1 MKQRC
6 EEVCV
11 DADSCDGIDC
21 VPICEEVCTDPY
33 EECTFQ
39 VGRDEISSEL
49 GYFTFKGKGDEYC
62 GKGETNPVLG
72 IKKGA
77 TYLFTQRRTGN
88 YYHPLGFAYG
98 ADGALDDQPELEPG
112 ICPGTKKGEE
122 DSTECAC
129 QGAQVCDF
137 VCSEPGTTDIVK
149 INDFATVVAPD
160 VMATNGVIH
169 VINSVL
175 VPPSIDVT
183 AFLATCPEPIVDVT
197 RALGEV
203 SYDLTDGSGYGGY
216 GDSPPPPPPPPTG
229 DLKDIVATAIDAG
242 IFTTLVAA
250 LEAAAELVITL
261 QEPGPFTV
269 FAPTDEAFDA
279 LPNGLVSCL
288 LLPENLEALFSILS
302 YHVVV
307 DEAVLSSA
315 LSMGQQIPTAQGENI
330 IITITNAEPICEE
343 VCTYPDALCPAPM
356 YYSSDNYLGEYSN
369 NPSLGPVTPSD
380 DFGLDAYEPQ
390 FFYPLLRW
398 KGTPK
403 EEDPEGPGYYQAALH
418 IPVDEEFMGDFFY
431 FCHIHQYMTGRFKFV
446 DEEGF
451 SISPINTPRIPYEYQ
466 EPDAYDR
473 SCGATG
479 ISDSQLPDNECPST
493 FVCDA
498 PNPITKPFAAKFA
511 QCVDSMNCAMLKG
524 ITTKIQSDSV
534 VALFNHQMIPHHQ
547 QAVNMCKALDIAK
560 GTECD
565 DIFNEDD
572 PQCVLKVLCQE
583 IINVQNAQIQTMRG
597 VLASL
602 DYKETDNCVV
612 EIPVDPETACLEESD
627 STGYIWCT
635 LTQTC
640 VAPGDDACLKANCEK
655 NSSSTGYKWCPETR
669 TCDAPDSDA
678 CEIAACPGPWCAILR
693 TCDPPGDACEKATC
707 EQNSGSN
714 GFSWC
719 AATQTCVAPGDDSCL
734 IANCEQDSGSTGY
747 KWCTVT
753 RTCDAP
759 GSDACEKAECEKN
772 TGSDG
777 YKWCGLLQ
785 TCVAPSDTS
794 CDQAECESTSGSTG
808 YVWCTSVQECIPF
821 AECDPTPSPTS
832 RPTKSSKSSKSR
844 RRN

>member
-1 MKQRC
+1 M
-6 EEVCV
+6 
-11 DADSCDGIDC
+11 GG
-21 VPICEEVCTDPY
+21 TDPY
-33 EECTFQ
+33 EEWTFQ

-137 VCSEPGTTDIVK
+137 VCTEPGTTAIVK
-149 INDFATVVAPD
+149 INDFATVVAAD

-175 VPPSIDVT
+175 VPPSIDVS
-183 AFLATCPEPIVDVT
+183 AFLDTCPEPIVDVT

-250 LEAAAELVITL
+250 LGAAAELVITL

-288 LLPENLEALFSILS
+288 LLPENLGALFNILS
-302 YHVVV
+302 YHTV
-307 DEAVLSSA
+307 DGAVLSSA
-315 LSMGQQIPTAQGENI
+315 LSMGQQIQTGNGENI

-390 FFYPLLRW
+390 FFYPLLQL

-479 ISDSQLPDNECPST
+479 ISDLQLPDNECPST

-565 DIFNEDD
+565 DIFDEDD

-612 EIPVDPETACLEESD
+612 EIPVDPKTACLQESD
-627 STGYIWCT
+627 STGYIWCS

-640 VAPGDDACLKANCEK
+640 VAPGDN
-655 NSSSTGYKWCPETR
+655 
-669 TCDAPDSDA
+669 
-678 CEIAACPGPWCAILR
+678 
-693 TCDPPGDACEKATC
+693 
-707 EQNSGSN
+707 
-714 GFSWC
+714 
-719 AATQTCVAPGDDSCL
+719 SCL

-747 KWCTVT
+747 TWCPET
-753 RTCDAP
+753 RT
-759 GSDACEKAECEKN
+759 
-772 TGSDG
+772 
-777 YKWCGLLQ
+777 
-785 TCVAPSDTS
+785 
-794 CDQAECESTSGSTG
+794 
-808 YVWCTSVQECIPF
+808 
-821 AECDPTPSPTS
+821 
-832 RPTKSSKSSKSR
+832 
-844 RRN
+844 

>member
-1 MKQRC
+1 M
-6 EEVCV
+6 
-11 DADSCDGIDC
+11 G
-21 VPICEEVCTDPY
+21 VCTDPY

-149 INDFATVVAPD
+149 INDFATVVAAD

-169 VINSVL
+169 AIDSVL

-183 AFLATCPEPIVDVT
+183 AFLATCPEPIVDGT
-197 RALGEV
+197 RALADDPYEGEG
-203 SYDLTDGSGYGGY
+203 SCDAGSCTAESCNSQQDHIWTDTCLSHCDPSECDSSLSGSSGD

-229 DLKDIVATAIDAG
+229 DLKDIVATAIGKG

-380 DFGLDAYEPQ
+380 YFGLDAYEPQ
-390 FFYPLLRW
+390 FFYPLLQW
-398 KGTPK
+398 KGTPR
-403 EEDPEGPGYYQAALH
+403 EEDPEGPGYYQVALH
-418 IPVDEEFMGDFFY
+418 IPEETEYTGDFFY

-446 DEEGF
+446 DAAGDA
-451 SISPINTPRIPYEYQ
+451 ISPDNTLRIPYEYQ

-479 ISDSQLPDNECPST
+479 TGESQLPDMECPTT

-498 PNPITKPFAAKFA
+498 PDAAVAPFAAKFA
-511 QCVDSMNCAMLKG
+511 ECVDSMNCAMLKG
-524 ITTKIQSDSV
+524 ITTKISSNNPI
-534 VALFNHQMIPHHQ
+534 ALFNYQMIPHHQ
-547 QAVNMCKALDIAK
+547 QAVNMCKALDVAQ
-560 GTECD
+560 GTQCE
-565 DIFNEDD
+565 DIFNEDI
-572 PQCVLKVLCQE
+572 PECQLKVLCQE

-597 VLASL
+597 ILGQL
-602 DYKETDNCVV
+602 ELPDTDNCIVD
-612 EIPVDPETACLEESD
+612 IPVDPQTACEAQSD
-627 STGYIWCT
+627 YTWCV

-640 VAPGDDACLKANCEK
+640 VAPGDDACLEAECEE
-655 NSSSTGYKWCPETR
+655 NSVSTGYH
-669 TCDAPDSDA
+669 
-678 CEIAACPGPWCAILR
+678 WCALTQI
-693 TCDPPGDACEKATC
+693 CFPPGD
-707 EQNSGSN
+707 
-714 GFSWC
+714 
-719 AATQTCVAPGDDSCL
+719 
-734 IANCEQDSGSTGY
+734 
-747 KWCTVT
+747 
-753 RTCDAP
+753 R
-759 GSDACEKAECEKN
+759 
-772 TGSDG
+772 
-777 YKWCGLLQ
+777 
-785 TCVAPSDTS
+785 
-794 CDQAECESTSGSTG
+794 
-808 YVWCTSVQECIPF
+808 
-821 AECDPTPSPTS
+821 ECD
-832 RPTKSSKSSKSR
+832 K
-844 RRN
+844 